1 MNYNFIIHGKK
12 RKKISSPHYHFARNI
27 AVNES
32 NIAIERGKKIR
43 KHKIFDEMT
52 KK

>member
-1 MNYNFIIHGKK
+1 MNYNFIIHSKK
-12 RKKISSPHYHFARNI
+12 RKLDYHFARNM

-32 NIAIERGKKIR
+32 NIALERGKKKR
-43 KHKIFDEMT
+43 KHKIFHEMT

>member
-12 RKKISSPHYHFARNI
+12 IKLDYHFARNM

-32 NIAIERGKKIR
+32 NIAIEGKK
-43 KHKIFDEMT
+43 
-52 KK
+52 